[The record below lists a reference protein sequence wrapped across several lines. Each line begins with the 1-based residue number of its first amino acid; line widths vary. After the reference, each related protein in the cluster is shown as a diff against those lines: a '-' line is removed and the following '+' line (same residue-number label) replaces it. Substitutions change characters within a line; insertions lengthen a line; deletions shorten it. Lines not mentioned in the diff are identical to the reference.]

1 MASILI
7 ADDDEANRALM
18 QFVLQAQGGHQV
30 TETSNAAAAA
40 QVMEAV
46 DPDLVVLDVMMPG
59 ISGLEFSRTLRRKGG
74 PPILMVSGL
83 GGVEDRITGLRS
95 GADDYLPKPFDPAE
109 FLERVNALL
118 RRARRIQLDPTGAT
132 VRAGHLRLRPIERQ
146 LWVGDRGPLTLTATE
161 CRLLYAM
168 MTLPETVWSREEL
181 LGRLWDIEVGV
192 VGAATSV
199 ESYVAR

>member
-132 VRAGHLRLRPIERQ
+132 VRAGHHRHRVPPPLRHDDAPGSGLDAR
-146 LWVGDRGPLTLTATE
+146 
-161 CRLLYAM
+161 
-168 MTLPETVWSREEL
+168 
-181 LGRLWDIEVGV
+181 
-192 VGAATSV
+192 GAAWSAV
-199 ESYVAR
+199 GHRCRSGGRGR